1 MSRFSDQI
9 RDRLRDVASTVLL
22 RHQTSDA
29 LFAVLDDV
37 QGTPDMDAAMIR
49 MLSAVVAADDD
60 VALCKSAEQAAVTA
74 RRDAE
79 TMRDTLRAALEEAL
93 SETGCPAVVSG
104 HHIAELREGR
114 PSVVVTDPDA
124 LPDEMCRIR
133 REPDKRAL
141 AAALAKG
148 AVSGAS
154 LNNARAVLAVRSKE
168 PVKA

>member
-29 LFAVLDDV
+29 LFAVLDDI
-37 QGTPDMDAAMIR
+37 QSAHDMDAAMIR

-60 VALCKSAEQAAVTA
+60 VALCKSAEQAAVMA

-79 TMRDTLRAALEEAL
+79 TMRDTLRAALEEAMA
-93 SETGCPAVVSG
+93 ETGAPAVVSG
-104 HHIAELREGR
+104 FHIAELRDGR

-154 LNNARAVLAVRSKE
+154 LNNAKTSLTIRRKEAVSA
-168 PVKA
+168 

>member
-29 LFAVLDDV
+29 LFAALDDV
-37 QGTPDMDAAMIR
+37 QGTPDMDAAMSR

-60 VALCKSAEQAAVTA
+60 VALCKSAEQAAVMA

-79 TMRDTLRAALEEAL
+79 TMRETLRAALEEAMT
-93 SETGCPAVVSG
+93 ETGAPAVVSG
-104 HHIAELREGR
+104 FHIAELRDGR

-133 REPDKRAL
+133 REPDKRAIQ
-141 AAALAKG
+141 AALGKTSVPGALLRNPQQTVQIRRKG
-148 AVSGAS
+148 A
-154 LNNARAVLAVRSKE
+154 
-168 PVKA
+168 

>member
-29 LFAVLDDV
+29 LFAVLDDI
-37 QGTPDMDAAMIR
+37 QSAHDMDVAMSR

-60 VALCKSAEQAAVTA
+60 VALCKSAEQAAVMA

-79 TMRDTLRAALEEAL
+79 TMRDTLRAALEEAMA
-93 SETGCPAVVSG
+93 ETGAPAVVSG
-104 HHIAELREGR
+104 FHIAELRDGR

-154 LNNARAVLAVRSKE
+154 LNNAKTSLTIRRKEAVSA
-168 PVKA
+168 

>member
-1 MSRFSDQI
+1 MSSAPF
-9 RDRLRDVASTVLL
+9 TVLIPARL
-22 RHQTSDA
+22 SSSRLPGKPLADIAGLPMVVRVAQRASRS
-29 LFAVLDDV
+29 
-37 QGTPDMDAAMIR
+37 GAAR
-49 MLSAVVAADDD
+49 CVVAADDD

-124 LPDEMCRIR
+124 LPD
-133 REPDKRAL
+133 
-141 AAALAKG
+141 
-148 AVSGAS
+148 
-154 LNNARAVLAVRSKE
+154 
-168 PVKA
+168 

>member
-29 LFAVLDDV
+29 LFATLEDIQDL
-37 QGTPDMDAAMIR
+37 PDMDAAMSR
-49 MLSAVVAADDD
+49 MLAAVVAADDD

-79 TMRDTLRAALEEAL
+79 TMRDTLRAALEEAMA
-93 SETGCPAVVSG
+93 ETGAPAVVSG
-104 HHIAELREGR
+104 FHIAELRDGR

-154 LNNARAVLAVRSKE
+154 LNNAKTSLTIRRKEAVSA
-168 PVKA
+168 

>member
-29 LFAVLDDV
+29 LFATLEDIQDL
-37 QGTPDMDAAMIR
+37 PDMDAAMSR

-79 TMRDTLRAALEEAL
+79 TMRDTLRAALEEAMT
-93 SETGCPAVVSG
+93 ETGAPAVVSG
-104 HHIAELREGR
+104 FHIAELRDGR
-114 PSVVVTDPDA
+114 PSVVVTDPDT

-133 REPDKRAL
+133 REPDKRAI

-154 LNNARAVLAVRSKE
+154 LNNAKTSLTIRRKEAVSA
-168 PVKA
+168 